1 MHILNST
8 PSKGW
13 QKNTEEHVRTF
24 HQSTKFHPLAYSE
37 LHHVPGARK
46 CNQKTSWRLFR
57 KKIDRYQLTFP
68 LHISSRTH
76 FLYRWFAPSWVDRM
90 MHTRFRK
97 KGFYIPVPYKNH
109 EGTHCWVFTQTTMGL
124 SDSKTPQ
131 TWFRVFHKLGGKHV
145 IRALSVLCK
154 EPRGGEERLEKQV
167 EHHCYHADLYQ
178 RTGVC
183 CLTACCYKD
192 TPGVQFWG
200 KKLMFSSIN
209 QFVVDL
215 QNARKC

>member
-1 MHILNST
+1 MDQTQEWTRFILAAVAETYSKMHILNST

-131 TWFRVFHKLGGKHV
+131 TWFRVSQIRGKT
-145 IRALSVLCK
+145 C
-154 EPRGGEERLEKQV
+154 
-167 EHHCYHADLYQ
+167 
-178 RTGVC
+178 
-183 CLTACCYKD
+183 
-192 TPGVQFWG
+192 
-200 KKLMFSSIN
+200 N
-209 QFVVDL
+209 
-215 QNARKC
+215 